1 MSLTAYLVC
10 ILSPLARWIA
20 ALEGGDLEWAVRAGG
35 LYNDAGTCI
44 AANADGG
51 LWTAGR
57 FEKDA
62 VFGADDENRTTLAS
76 AGEWDLF
83 VARYNSGGTPAWVK
97 SAGGNYTEGAGGIA
111 ACDDESVVVT
121 GAFGWGR
128 DSTAVFGWGT
138 DSEVTLT
145 SAGSIDLFVARY
157 DGNGALK
164 WAKSAGGDYADAGTA
179 VAALADG
186 SVVVTGI
193 FWDKAVFGR
202 GESTQVELTSAGFS
216 DIFVA
221 CYTAGGGLKWAK
233 RAGGPGWDEG
243 LGVAALA
250 NGSVA
255 VTGRFGGEAVFG
267 TGEGKATTLV
277 PAGNSD
283 IFVACY
289 EKTGMLKWAKPAGGQ
304 GDDAGLAVAAC
315 AGGGALVTGLFEGRA
330 TFSAPETG
338 VTTLE
343 SAGGSDIFI
352 ARYEA
357 TGGLEWARRAGGVG
371 ADEGAGIAAVGRTSR
386 VAGAAGGPAIVTGRF
401 SGRAD
406 FGLGEPGAVELVS
419 AGGSDFF
426 VARYDAN
433 GDLEWARRAGGKGAD
448 EGLGIAAA
456 GETGILV
463 TGRFA
468 GLSIF
473 GPGEEE
479 ESPLESAGAD
489 DLFIARYAA
498 SQAGPTPIP
507 TAQVSVNGESFS
519 PGQPL
524 RAVFK
529 SNKAIERP
537 FTAFAVVILPDGTML
552 DAKTLTI
559 DLQPVASNIPR
570 LDAGFETTILEGLI
584 PPGVP
589 LGAYEIVGLFF
600 DPAKRIE
607 GRTDAFLDA
616 GARFKLFPH

>member
-357 TGGLEWARRAGGVG
+357 TGGLEWARRGWCGRRRGGRHRRRRPDQPRG
-371 ADEGAGIAAVGRTSR
+371 
-386 VAGAAGGPAIVTGRF
+386 GAAGGPAIVTGRF

-419 AGGSDFF
+419 AGGSDVF

-433 GDLEWARRAGGKGAD
+433 GDLEWARRAGERARTRARHRRSRGNRHPRDRPVRRTLHLRPRRG
-448 EGLGIAAA
+448 G
-456 GETGILV
+456 GESARVGGRRRPLHRPV
-463 TGRFA
+463 CRFA
-468 GLSIF
+468 GRPHADPHGAGQRERRVVLP
-473 GPGEEE
+473 GP
-479 ESPLESAGAD
+479 
-489 DLFIARYAA
+489 AA
-498 SQAGPTPIP
+498 QGRL
-507 TAQVSVNGESFS
+507 QVEQGD
-519 PGQPL
+519 
-524 RAVFK
+524 RAAVHGVRRRHCRT
-529 SNKAIERP
+529 ERCS
-537 FTAFAVVILPDGTML
+537 T
-552 DAKTLTI
+552 
-559 DLQPVASNIPR
+559 R
-570 LDAGFETTILEGLI
+570 
-584 PPGVP
+584 
-589 LGAYEIVGLFF
+589 
-600 DPAKRIE
+600 KR
-607 GRTDAFLDA
+607 
-616 GARFKLFPH
+616 